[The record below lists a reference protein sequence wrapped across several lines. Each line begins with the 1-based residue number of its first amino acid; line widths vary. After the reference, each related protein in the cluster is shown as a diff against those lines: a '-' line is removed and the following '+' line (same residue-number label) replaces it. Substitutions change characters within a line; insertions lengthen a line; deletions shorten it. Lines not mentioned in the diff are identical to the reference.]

1 MRSSRHMSTKM
12 INHGGNEML
21 RYIASGLAV
30 LALGTGVNAET
41 NKIKIGYV
49 NTFSGPNA
57 FIGNDERDGFEL
69 ALDHLNHKM
78 GGLDVQMIYEDDQI
92 KPEIGRQVT
101 EKLLQSDK
109 VDVVTGYNWSNV
121 LLASVKPAIDAKTFI
136 ISGNAGPSQLA
147 GEACSPWFFSASWQ
161 NDQTPMALGELLN
174 QRNVK
179 KLFVL
184 APNYAAG
191 KDMAAGVKNTFKGEV
206 VGEEYTRWPGQVDFS
221 TELSKVRSV
230 KPDAV
235 WVFYPG
241 QAGAQFIQQYSQAGL
256 LGQIPIYSSFT
267 VDALTLPQLKEL
279 ALGHISTQEWVQDIS
294 NPTNQKFV
302 ADFRKKYG
310 RYPSYYSAQNYD
322 AAMLIAS
329 AVVATNG
336 KLDDKDAFRAAL
348 EKANFQSVRGKFR
361 YNSNHFP
368 IQDFYAQ
375 EVVKDAQGNYTMKT
389 LSTVYTDMKD
399 TFYQKCSMK

>member
-1 MRSSRHMSTKM
+1 MIRSF
-12 INHGGNEML
+12 G
-21 RYIASGLAV
+21 IA
-30 LALGTGVNAET
+30 ALVSASAAFCAQAET
-41 NKIKIGYV
+41 GKIKIGYV

-57 FIGNDERDGFEL
+57 FIGNDEKDGFEL
-69 ALDHLNHKM
+69 ALDHLGRKM
-78 GGLDVQMIYEDDQI
+78 GNLDVQMIYEDDQI
-92 KPEIGRQVT
+92 KPEVGRQVT

-109 VDVVTGYNWSNV
+109 VDILTGYNWSNV
-121 LLASVKPAIDAKTFI
+121 LLASVKPAVDAKTFI

-174 QRNVK
+174 RRGVK

-191 KDMAAGVKNTFKGEV
+191 KDMAAGVKKTFKGEV

-241 QAGAQFIQQYSQAGL
+241 QSGVQFVQQYSQAGL

-279 ALGHISTQEWVQDIS
+279 ALGHVSTQEWVQDLD
-294 NPTNQKFV
+294 NPPNKKFV

-329 AVVATNG
+329 AVVGTG
-336 KLDDKDAFRAAL
+336 SKLEDKDAFRAAL

-361 YNSNHFP
+361 YNTNHFP

-375 EVVKDAQGNYTMKT
+375 EVVKDAQGEYTMKT
-389 LSTVYTDMKD
+389 LGTVFTDMKD
-399 TFYQKCSMK
+399 VFYEKCTMK

>member
-1 MRSSRHMSTKM
+1 
-12 INHGGNEML
+12 ML

>member
-1 MRSSRHMSTKM
+1 
-12 INHGGNEML
+12 ML
-21 RYIASGLAV
+21 RTVVSGLALLG
-30 LALGTGVNAET
+30 LAAAANAET

-57 FIGNDERDGFEL
+57 FIGNDEKDGFEL
-69 ALDHLNHKM
+69 ALDHLGHKM
-78 GGLDVQMIYEDDQI
+78 GNLDVQMIYEDDQI
-92 KPEIGRQVT
+92 KPEVGRQVT

-174 QRNVK
+174 RRNVK

-191 KDMAAGVKNTFKGEV
+191 KDMATGVKKTFKGEV

-267 VDALTLPQLKEL
+267 VDALTLPQLKDL
-279 ALGHISTQEWVQDIS
+279 ALGHISTQEWVQDLD
-294 NPTNQKFV
+294 NPANKKFV

-329 AVVATNG
+329 AVVATG
-336 KLDDKDAFRAAL
+336 SKLDDKDAFRAAL
-348 EKANFQSVRGKFR
+348 QKADFQSVRGKFR
-361 YNSNHFP
+361 YNTNHFP

-375 EVVKDAQGNYTMKT
+375 EVVKDAQGEFTMKT
-389 LSTVYTDMKD
+389 LGAVFTDMKD
-399 TFYQKCSMK
+399 IFYEKCPMK

>member
-1 MRSSRHMSTKM
+1 MIRSF
-12 INHGGNEML
+12 G
-21 RYIASGLAV
+21 IAALITGSAVFCAQAESG
-30 LALGTGVNAET
+30 
-41 NKIKIGYV
+41 KIKIGYV

-57 FIGNDERDGFEL
+57 FIGNDEKDGFEL
-69 ALDHLNHKM
+69 ALDHLGRKM
-78 GGLDVQMIYEDDQI
+78 GNLDVQMIYEDDQI
-92 KPEIGRQVT
+92 KPEVGRQVT

-109 VDVVTGYNWSNV
+109 VDIVTGYNWSNV
-121 LLASVKPAIDAKTFI
+121 LLASVKPAVDAKTFI

-161 NDQTPMALGELLN
+161 NDQTPMALGQLLN
-174 QRNVK
+174 QRGVK

-191 KDMAAGVKNTFKGEV
+191 KDMAAGVKKTFKGEV

-230 KPDAV
+230 GPDAV

-241 QAGAQFIQQYSQAGL
+241 QSGAQFIQQYSQAGL

-279 ALGHISTQEWVQDIS
+279 ALGHVSTQEWVQDLD
-294 NPTNQKFV
+294 NPANKKFV
-302 ADFRKKYG
+302 SDFRKKYG

-329 AVVATNG
+329 AAVGTGG
-336 KLDDKDAFRAAL
+336 KLEDKDAFRAAL

-361 YNSNHFP
+361 YNTNHFP

-375 EVVKDAQGNYTMKT
+375 EVVRDAQGEYTMKT
-389 LSTVYTDMKD
+389 LGTVFTDMKD
-399 TFYQKCSMK
+399 VFYEKCAMK

>member
-1 MRSSRHMSTKM
+1 
-12 INHGGNEML
+12 ML
-21 RYIASGLAV
+21 RSVVSGLAV
-30 LALGTGVNAET
+30 LGLAAAANAQT

-57 FIGNDERDGFEL
+57 FIGNDEKDGFEL
-69 ALDHLNHKM
+69 ALDHLGRKM
-78 GGLDVQMIYEDDQI
+78 GNLDVQMIYEDDQI
-92 KPEIGRQVT
+92 KPEVGRQVT

-174 QRNVK
+174 RRNVK

-191 KDMAAGVKNTFKGEV
+191 KDMAAGVKKTFKGEV

-221 TELSKVRSV
+221 TELSKVRSI

-267 VDALTLPQLKEL
+267 VDALTLPQLKDL
-279 ALGHISTQEWVQDIS
+279 ALGHVSTQEWVQDLD
-294 NPTNQKFV
+294 NPANKKFV
-302 ADFRKKYG
+302 GDFRKKYG

-329 AVVATNG
+329 AVVATGG
-336 KLDDKDAFRAAL
+336 KLDDKEAFRAAL
-348 EKANFQSVRGKFR
+348 ERADFQSVRGKFR
-361 YNSNHFP
+361 YNTNHFP

-375 EVVKDAQGNYTMKT
+375 EVVKDAQGEFTMKT
-389 LSTVYTDMKD
+389 IGTVFTDMKD
-399 TFYQKCSMK
+399 VFYEKCPMK

>member
-1 MRSSRHMSTKM
+1 MIRSFV
-12 INHGGNEML
+12 
-21 RYIASGLAV
+21 IAGLMTV
-30 LALGTGVNAET
+30 SPALGTQAESG
-41 NKIKIGYV
+41 KIKIGYV

-57 FIGNDERDGFEL
+57 FIGNEEKDGFEL
-69 ALDHLNHKM
+69 ALDHLGRKM
-78 GGLDVQMIYEDDQI
+78 GNLDVQMIYEDDQI
-92 KPEIGRQVT
+92 KPEVGRQVT

-121 LLASVKPAIDAKTFI
+121 LLASVKPAVDAKTFI

-191 KDMAAGVKNTFKGEV
+191 KDMAAGVKKTFKGEV

-241 QAGAQFIQQYSQAGL
+241 QAGVQFVQQYSQAGL

-267 VDALTLPQLKEL
+267 VDALTLPQLKDL
-279 ALGHISTQEWVQDIS
+279 ALGHVSTQEWVQDID
-294 NPTNQKFV
+294 NAANKKFV
-302 ADFRKKYG
+302 ADFRKKYS
-310 RYPSYYSAQNYD
+310 RYPSYYAAQNYD

-329 AVVATNG
+329 AVVATGGN
-336 KLDDKDAFRAAL
+336 LQDKEAFRAAL

-361 YNSNHFP
+361 YNTNHFP

-375 EVVKDAQGNYTMKT
+375 EVVKDAQGEFTMKT
-389 LSTVYTDMKD
+389 LSTVFTDMKD
-399 TFYQKCSMK
+399 VFYERCPMK

>member
-1 MRSSRHMSTKM
+1 MPQTEDEPGGIMIRSFVIAGLMTVST
-12 INHGGNEML
+12 
-21 RYIASGLAV
+21 
-30 LALGTGVNAET
+30 ALGTQAESG
-41 NKIKIGYV
+41 KIKIGYV

-57 FIGNDERDGFEL
+57 FIGNEEKDGFEL
-69 ALDHLNHKM
+69 ALDHLGRKM
-78 GGLDVQMIYEDDQI
+78 GNLNVQMIYEDDQI
-92 KPEIGRQVT
+92 KPEVGRQVT

-121 LLASVKPAIDAKTFI
+121 LLASVKPAVDAKTFI

-191 KDMAAGVKNTFKGEV
+191 KDMAAGVKKTFKGEV

-241 QAGAQFIQQYSQAGL
+241 QAGVQFVQQYSQAGL

-267 VDALTLPQLKEL
+267 VDALTLPQLKDL
-279 ALGHISTQEWVQDIS
+279 ALGHVSTQEWVQDID
-294 NPTNQKFV
+294 NAANKKFV
-302 ADFRKKYG
+302 ADFRKKYS
-310 RYPSYYSAQNYD
+310 RYPSYYAAQNYD

-329 AVVATNG
+329 AVVATGGN
-336 KLDDKDAFRAAL
+336 LQDKEAFRAAL
-348 EKANFQSVRGKFR
+348 EKTNFQSVRGKFR
-361 YNSNHFP
+361 YNTNHFP

-375 EVVKDAQGNYTMKT
+375 EVIKDAQGEFTMKT
-389 LSTVYTDMKD
+389 LSTVFTDMKD
-399 TFYQKCSMK
+399 VFYERCPMK

>member
-1 MRSSRHMSTKM
+1 MAALIS
-12 INHGGNEML
+12 
-21 RYIASGLAV
+21 ASAV
-30 LALGTGVNAET
+30 FCAQAESG
-41 NKIKIGYV
+41 KIKIGYV

-57 FIGNDERDGFEL
+57 FIGNDEKDGFEL
-69 ALDHLNHKM
+69 ALDHLGRKM
-78 GGLDVQMIYEDDQI
+78 GNLDVQMIYEDDQI
-92 KPEIGRQVT
+92 KPEVGRQVT

-121 LLASVKPAIDAKTFI
+121 LLASVKPAVDAKTFI

-174 QRNVK
+174 RRGVK

-191 KDMAAGVKNTFKGEV
+191 KDMAAGVKKTFKGEV

-241 QAGAQFIQQYSQAGL
+241 QSGAQFIQQYSQAGL

-279 ALGHISTQEWVQDIS
+279 ALGHVSTQEWVQDLD
-294 NPTNQKFV
+294 NPANKKFV
-302 ADFRKKYG
+302 SDFRKKYG

-329 AVVATNG
+329 AVVGTGG
-336 KLDDKDAFRAAL
+336 KLEDKDAFRAAL

-361 YNSNHFP
+361 YNTNHFP

-375 EVVKDAQGNYTMKT
+375 EVVKDAQGEYTMKT
-389 LSTVYTDMKD
+389 LGTVFTDMKD
-399 TFYQKCSMK
+399 VFYEKCAMK

>member
-1 MRSSRHMSTKM
+1 
-12 INHGGNEML
+12 ML

-191 KDMAAGVKNTFKGEV
+191 KDMAAGVKNTFKGDV

>member
-1 MRSSRHMSTKM
+1 M
-12 INHGGNEML
+12 IKSFA
-21 RYIASGLAV
+21 IATLMTASA
-30 LALGTGVNAET
+30 ALCAHAEPG
-41 NKIKIGYV
+41 KIKIGYV

-57 FIGNDERDGFEL
+57 FIGNDEKDGFEL
-69 ALDHLNHKM
+69 ALDHLGRKM

-92 KPEIGRQVT
+92 KPEVGRQVT

-109 VDVVTGYNWSNV
+109 VDVVTGFIWSNV

-136 ISGNAGPSQLA
+136 ISTNPGPSQLA
-147 GEACSPWFFSASWQ
+147 GESCSPWFFSASWQ

-174 QRNVK
+174 QRGVK
-179 KLFVL
+179 RLFVL

-191 KDMAAGVKNTFKGEV
+191 KDMAAGVKKTFKGEV

-230 KPDAV
+230 KPDAL

-241 QAGAQFIQQYSQAGL
+241 QAGVQLVQQYSQAGL

-267 VDALTLPQLKEL
+267 VDALSLPQLKDL
-279 ALGHISTQEWVQDIS
+279 GLGHISTQEWVQDLD
-294 NPTNQKFV
+294 NPTNKKFV

-322 AAMLIAS
+322 TAMLIAS
-329 AVVATNG
+329 AVKTTGG
-336 KLDDKDAFRAAL
+336 KLDDKDALRAAL
-348 EKANFQSVRGKFR
+348 EKADFPSVRGKIRF
-361 YNSNHFP
+361 NTNHFP
-368 IQDFYAQ
+368 IQNFYSQ
-375 EVVKDAQGNYTMKT
+375 EVVKDAQGEFTMKT

-399 TFYQKCSMK
+399 PFFEKCSMK

>member
-1 MRSSRHMSTKM
+1 MIRSF
-12 INHGGNEML
+12 G
-21 RYIASGLAV
+21 IAALITGSAVFCAQAESG
-30 LALGTGVNAET
+30 
-41 NKIKIGYV
+41 KIKIGYV

-57 FIGNDERDGFEL
+57 FIGNDEKDGFEL
-69 ALDHLNHKM
+69 ALDHLGRKM
-78 GGLDVQMIYEDDQI
+78 GNLDVQMIYEDDQI
-92 KPEIGRQVT
+92 KPEVGRQVT

-109 VDVVTGYNWSNV
+109 VDIVTGYNWSNV
-121 LLASVKPAIDAKTFI
+121 LLASVKPAVDAKTFI

-161 NDQTPMALGELLN
+161 NDQTPMALGQLLN
-174 QRNVK
+174 QRGVK

-191 KDMAAGVKNTFKGEV
+191 KDMAAGVKKTFKGEV

-230 KPDAV
+230 RPDAV

-241 QAGAQFIQQYSQAGL
+241 QSGAQFIQQYSQAGL

-279 ALGHISTQEWVQDIS
+279 ALGHVSTQEWVQDLD
-294 NPTNQKFV
+294 NPANKKFV
-302 ADFRKKYG
+302 SDFRKKYG

-329 AVVATNG
+329 AAVGTGG
-336 KLDDKDAFRAAL
+336 KLEDKDAFRAAL

-361 YNSNHFP
+361 YNTNHFP

-375 EVVKDAQGNYTMKT
+375 EVVRDAQGEYTMKT
-389 LSTVYTDMKD
+389 LGTVFTDMKD
-399 TFYQKCSMK
+399 VFYEKCAMK

>member
-1 MRSSRHMSTKM
+1 MIRGFAAAALMSACAAFA
-12 INHGGNEML
+12 GQADAG
-21 RYIASGLAV
+21 
-30 LALGTGVNAET
+30 
-41 NKIKIGYV
+41 KIKIGYV

-57 FIGNDERDGFEL
+57 FIGNDEKDGFEL
-69 ALDHLNHKM
+69 ALDHLGRKM
-78 GGLDVQMIYEDDQI
+78 GNLDVQVIYEDDQI
-92 KPEIGRQVT
+92 KPEVGRQVT

-109 VDVVTGYNWSNV
+109 VDIVTGYNWSNV
-121 LLASVKPAIDAKTFI
+121 LLASVKPAVDAKTFI

-191 KDMAAGVKNTFKGEV
+191 KDMAVGVKKTFKGEI

-256 LGQIPIYSSFT
+256 LEQIPIYSSFT
-267 VDALTLPQLKEL
+267 VDALTLPQLKDL
-279 ALGHISTQEWVQDIS
+279 ALGHVSTQEWVQDLD
-294 NPTNQKFV
+294 NPANKKFV

-329 AVVATNG
+329 AVVATGG
-336 KLDDKDAFRAAL
+336 KLDDRDAFRAAL

-361 YNSNHFP
+361 YNTNHFP
-368 IQDFYAQ
+368 IQNFYAQ
-375 EVVKDAQGNYTMKT
+375 EVAKDAQGEFTMKT
-389 LSTVYTDMKD
+389 LSTVFTDMKD
-399 TFYQKCSMK
+399 VFYEKCPMK

>member
-1 MRSSRHMSTKM
+1 MIRSF
-12 INHGGNEML
+12 G
-21 RYIASGLAV
+21 IA
-30 LALGTGVNAET
+30 ALVSASAAFCAQAET
-41 NKIKIGYV
+41 GKIKIGYV

-57 FIGNDERDGFEL
+57 FIGNDEKDGFEL
-69 ALDHLNHKM
+69 ALDHLGRKM
-78 GGLDVQMIYEDDQI
+78 GNLDVQMIYEDDQI
-92 KPEIGRQVT
+92 KPEVGRQVT

-109 VDVVTGYNWSNV
+109 VDIVTGYNWSNV
-121 LLASVKPAIDAKTFI
+121 LLASVKPAVDAKTFI

-174 QRNVK
+174 RRGVK

-191 KDMAAGVKNTFKGEV
+191 KDMAAGVKKTFKGEV

-241 QAGAQFIQQYSQAGL
+241 QSGVQFVQQYSQAGL

-279 ALGHISTQEWVQDIS
+279 ALGHVSTQEWVQDLD
-294 NPTNQKFV
+294 NPANKKFV
-302 ADFRKKYG
+302 SDFRKKYG

-329 AVVATNG
+329 AVVGTGG
-336 KLDDKDAFRAAL
+336 KLEDKDALRAAL

-361 YNSNHFP
+361 YNTNHFP

-375 EVVKDAQGNYTMKT
+375 EVVKDAQGEYTMKT
-389 LSTVYTDMKD
+389 LGTVFTDMKD
-399 TFYQKCSMK
+399 VFYEKCTMK

>member
-1 MRSSRHMSTKM
+1 MIRSF
-12 INHGGNEML
+12 G
-21 RYIASGLAV
+21 IAALISASAVFCAQAESG
-30 LALGTGVNAET
+30 
-41 NKIKIGYV
+41 KIKIGYV

-57 FIGNDERDGFEL
+57 FIGNDEKDGFEL
-69 ALDHLNHKM
+69 ALDHLGRKM
-78 GGLDVQMIYEDDQI
+78 GSLDVQMIYEDDQI
-92 KPEIGRQVT
+92 KPEVGRQVT

-121 LLASVKPAIDAKTFI
+121 LLASVKPAVDAKTFI

-147 GEACSPWFFSASWQ
+147 GEGCSPWFFSASWQ

-174 QRNVK
+174 RRGVK

-191 KDMAAGVKNTFKGEV
+191 KDMAAGVKKTFKGDV

-230 KPDAV
+230 RPDAV

-241 QAGAQFIQQYSQAGL
+241 QSGAQFVQQYSQAGL

-279 ALGHISTQEWVQDIS
+279 ALGHVSTQEWVQDLD
-294 NPTNQKFV
+294 NPANKKFV
-302 ADFRKKYG
+302 SDFRKKYG

-329 AVVATNG
+329 AVVGTGG
-336 KLDDKDAFRAAL
+336 KLEDKDAFRAAL

-361 YNSNHFP
+361 YNTNHFP

-375 EVVKDAQGNYTMKT
+375 VVVKDAQGEYTMKT
-389 LSTVYTDMKD
+389 LGIVFTDMKD
-399 TFYQKCSMK
+399 VFYEKCAMK

>member
-1 MRSSRHMSTKM
+1 MGGEMIRSFAIAALMTASV
-12 INHGGNEML
+12 ML
-21 RYIASGLAV
+21 SAQ
-30 LALGTGVNAET
+30 AEPG
-41 NKIKIGYV
+41 KIKIGYV

-57 FIGNDERDGFEL
+57 FIGNDEKDGFEL
-69 ALDHLNHKM
+69 ALDHLGRKM

-92 KPEIGRQVT
+92 KPEVGRQVT

-191 KDMAAGVKNTFKGEV
+191 KDMAAGLKKTFKGEV

-230 KPDAV
+230 KPEAV

-241 QAGAQFIQQYSQAGL
+241 QAGAQFVQQYSQAGL

-267 VDALTLPQLKEL
+267 VDALTLPQLKDL
-279 ALGHISTQEWVQDIS
+279 ALGHISTQEWVQDLD
-294 NPTNQKFV
+294 NPANKKFV

-329 AVVATNG
+329 AVVATDG

-361 YNSNHFP
+361 FNTNHFP
-368 IQDFYAQ
+368 IQDFYSQ
-375 EVVKDAQGNYTMKT
+375 EVVKDEQGEYTMKT
-389 LSTVYTDMKD
+389 LGTVFIDMKD
-399 TFYQKCSMK
+399 VFYEKCSMK

>member
-1 MRSSRHMSTKM
+1 
-12 INHGGNEML
+12 ML
-21 RYIASGLAV
+21 RGFATAV
-30 LALGTGVNAET
+30 LMTACSALAAHADAG
-41 NKIKIGYV
+41 KIKIGYV

-57 FIGNDERDGFEL
+57 FIGNDEKDGFEL
-69 ALDHLNHKM
+69 ALDHLGRKM
-78 GGLDVQMIYEDDQI
+78 GNLDVQMIYEDDQI
-92 KPEIGRQVT
+92 KPEVGRQVT

-174 QRNVK
+174 QRNIK

-191 KDMAAGVKNTFKGEV
+191 KDMAAGVKKTFKGEV

-241 QAGAQFIQQYSQAGL
+241 QAGAQFMQQYSQAGL

-279 ALGHISTQEWVQDIS
+279 ALGHISTQEWVQDLD
-294 NPTNQKFV
+294 NPANKKFV

-329 AVVATNG
+329 AVVATGGN
-336 KLDDKDAFRAAL
+336 LQDKDAFRAAL
-348 EKANFQSVRGKFR
+348 EKANFQSVRGKFH
-361 YNSNHFP
+361 YNTNHFP
-368 IQDFYAQ
+368 IQNFYAQ
-375 EVVKDAQGNYTMKT
+375 EVIKDAQGEYTMKT
-389 LSTVYTDMKD
+389 IGTVFTDMKD
-399 TFYQKCSMK
+399 PFYEKCAMK

>member
-1 MRSSRHMSTKM
+1 
-12 INHGGNEML
+12 ML
-21 RYIASGLAV
+21 RSVVSGLAV
-30 LALGTGVNAET
+30 LGLAAAANAQT

-57 FIGNDERDGFEL
+57 FIGNDEKDGFEL
-69 ALDHLNHKM
+69 ALDHLGRKM
-78 GGLDVQMIYEDDQI
+78 GNLDVQMIYEDDQI
-92 KPEIGRQVT
+92 KPEVGRQVT

-174 QRNVK
+174 RRNVK

-191 KDMAAGVKNTFKGEV
+191 KDMAAGVKKTFKGEV

-221 TELSKVRSV
+221 TELSKVRSI

-267 VDALTLPQLKEL
+267 VDALTLPQLKDL
-279 ALGHISTQEWVQDIS
+279 ALGHVSTQEWVQDLD
-294 NPTNQKFV
+294 NPANKKFV
-302 ADFRKKYG
+302 GDFRKKYG

-329 AVVATNG
+329 AVVATGG
-336 KLDDKDAFRAAL
+336 KLDDKEAFRAAL
-348 EKANFQSVRGKFR
+348 EKADFQSVRGKFR
-361 YNSNHFP
+361 YNTNHFP

-375 EVVKDAQGNYTMKT
+375 EVVKDAQGEFTMKT
-389 LSTVYTDMKD
+389 IGTVFTDMKD
-399 TFYQKCSMK
+399 VFYEKCPMK

>member
-1 MRSSRHMSTKM
+1 
-12 INHGGNEML
+12 ML
-21 RYIASGLAV
+21 RSVVSGLAV
-30 LALGTGVNAET
+30 LGLAAAANAQT

-57 FIGNDERDGFEL
+57 FIGNDEKDGFEL
-69 ALDHLNHKM
+69 ALDHLGRKM
-78 GGLDVQMIYEDDQI
+78 GNLDVQMIYEDDQI
-92 KPEIGRQVT
+92 KPEVGRQVT

-174 QRNVK
+174 RRNVK

-191 KDMAAGVKNTFKGEV
+191 KDMAAGVKKTFKGEV

-221 TELSKVRSV
+221 TELSKVRSI

-267 VDALTLPQLKEL
+267 VDALTLPQLKDL
-279 ALGHISTQEWVQDIS
+279 ALGHVSTQEWVQDLD
-294 NPTNQKFV
+294 NPANKKFV
-302 ADFRKKYG
+302 ADFRRKYG

-329 AVVATNG
+329 AVVATGG
-336 KLDDKDAFRAAL
+336 KLDDKEAFRAAL
-348 EKANFQSVRGKFR
+348 EKADFQSVRGKFR
-361 YNSNHFP
+361 YNTNHFP

-375 EVVKDAQGNYTMKT
+375 EVVKDAQGEFTMKT
-389 LSTVYTDMKD
+389 IGTVFTDMKD
-399 TFYQKCSMK
+399 VFYEKCPMK

>member
-1 MRSSRHMSTKM
+1 M
-12 INHGGNEML
+12 IRRFG
-21 RYIASGLAV
+21 IAALITASAVFCAQAESG
-30 LALGTGVNAET
+30 
-41 NKIKIGYV
+41 KIKIGYV

-57 FIGNDERDGFEL
+57 FIGNDEKDGFEL
-69 ALDHLNHKM
+69 ALDHLGRKM
-78 GGLDVQMIYEDDQI
+78 GNLDVQMIYEDDQI
-92 KPEIGRQVT
+92 KPEVGRQVT

-121 LLASVKPAIDAKTFI
+121 LLASVKPAVDAKTFI

-174 QRNVK
+174 RRGVK

-191 KDMAAGVKNTFKGEV
+191 KDMAAGVKKTFKGDV

-241 QAGAQFIQQYSQAGL
+241 QSGAQFIQQYSQAGL
-256 LGQIPIYSSFT
+256 LGQVPIYSSFT

-279 ALGHISTQEWVQDIS
+279 ALGHVSTQEWVQDLD
-294 NPTNQKFV
+294 NPANKKFV
-302 ADFRKKYG
+302 SDFRKKYG

-329 AVVATNG
+329 AVVGTGG
-336 KLDDKDAFRAAL
+336 KLEDKDAFRAAL

-361 YNSNHFP
+361 YNTNHFP

-375 EVVKDAQGNYTMKT
+375 EVVKDAQGEYTMKT
-389 LSTVYTDMKD
+389 LGTVFTDMKD
-399 TFYQKCSMK
+399 VFYEKCAMK

>member
-1 MRSSRHMSTKM
+1 MTRSFA
-12 INHGGNEML
+12 
-21 RYIASGLAV
+21 IATLMTAFTV
-30 LALGTGVNAET
+30 LSAQGQPG
-41 NKIKIGYV
+41 KIKIGYV

-57 FIGNDERDGFEL
+57 FIGNDEKDGFEL
-69 ALDHLNHKM
+69 ALDHLGRKM
-78 GGLDVQMIYEDDQI
+78 GNLDVQMIYEDDQI
-92 KPEIGRQVT
+92 KPEVGRQVT

-191 KDMAAGVKNTFKGEV
+191 KDMAAGVKKTFKGEV

-241 QAGAQFIQQYSQAGL
+241 QAGAQFVQQYSQAGL

-267 VDALTLPQLKEL
+267 VDALTLPQLRDL
-279 ALGHISTQEWVQDIS
+279 ALGHVSTQEWVQDLD
-294 NPTNQKFV
+294 NPANKKFV

-329 AVVATNG
+329 AVVATGG

-361 YNSNHFP
+361 YNTNHFP

-375 EVVKDAQGNYTMKT
+375 EVVKDAQGEFTMKT
-389 LSTVYTDMKD
+389 LSTVFTDMRD
-399 TFYQKCSMK
+399 VFYEKCQMK